1 MFDFAWSEL
10 ALIAVVA
17 LIAIG
22 PKDMP
27 AAIRAVT
34 GWVKKARRM
43 AAEFQTHVDEMVR
56 EADLSEIRS
65 SINEIRNFDIRGEIE
80 RTVDADGSIR
90 ATFASNPLEP
100 TASAAAVTSVEEIAV
115 AEKVTEPEPPPLE
128 EPVVATPVRC
138 APDAPAFVPPNLV
151 LPERSEAGA
160 MEPPAFIP
168 PEVARQRHG

>member
-1 MFDFAWSEL
+1 MFDFAWSEI

-27 AAIRAVT
+27 VAIRTVT
-34 GWVKKARRM
+34 GWIKKARRM

-56 EADLSEIRS
+56 EADLSEVRS

-90 ATFASNPLEP
+90 TALASNPLEP
-100 TASAAAVTSVEEIAV
+100 AASAAAVTSVEEIAV
-115 AEKVTEPEPPPLE
+115 AERVAEPQPPPGE
-128 EPVVATPVRC
+128 EPVVATRAPC

-151 LPERSEAGA
+151 LPARSAAGA
-160 MEPPAFIP
+160 VEPPAFIP

>member
-1 MFDFAWSEL
+1 MFDFAWSEI

-27 AAIRAVT
+27 VAIRSVT
-34 GWVKKARRM
+34 TWIKKARRM

-56 EADLSEIRS
+56 EADLHEVRA
-65 SINEIRNFDIRGEIE
+65 SINEIRNFDVRGEIE

-100 TASAAAVTSVEEIAV
+100 APTVNSVEEIAV
-115 AEKVTEPEPPPLE
+115 S
-128 EPVVATPVRC
+128 EPVVTEIAPPVRSC
-138 APDAPAFVPPNLV
+138 AAAQAPAFVPPNLV
-151 LPERSEAGA
+151 PSQSEAAGEP
-160 MEPPAFIP
+160 EPPAFIP
-168 PEVARQRHG
+168 PDVVQQRRSR